1 MLTDFFRRLRLSLKR
16 QHLKSKREMIEHTTD
31 IELRDGELYI
41 VCGATPMLHVS
52 KDRTVQYI
60 LDEIKKIKRTR
71 MDYEGI

>member
-1 MLTDFFRRLRLSLKR
+1 
-16 QHLKSKREMIEHTTD
+16 MIEHTTD
-31 IELRDGELYI
+31 IELRDGEVYI
-41 VCGATPMLHVS
+41 VCGATPMLHIP